1 MFLGAPG
8 LKRAALAILVLVA
21 ASAGLVSCGSYNS
34 SGSSTQQNPNAVKL
48 RAFVSNP
55 LFPNGTSTAAVLNVV
70 DALQDVM
77 STVVSVGSTSPTPGM
92 MVLFPNKRFTLV
104 FSASNNSISVVNNAT
119 QSLSQ
124 NSGGTTISITLPDFT
139 ESLVVAP
146 DNATGYAAL
155 PNTPNPGQLPGQP
168 PGLLEVLDLSNGAI
182 AAAIPVPGA
191 RFLALSHN
199 GNRMLA
205 LGNRPNT
212 ITVIAPS
219 SIGTSTDPRTDVQS
233 PLFDHPVW
241 AIFSSDD
248 STAYILNCG
257 PECGGT
263 AASVTLLDVNTNLPG
278 PTIPVDAAT
287 IGLLSGHTLYVVGT
301 KPGANTCAGSAKPT
315 LATTCGEVS
324 AVDLGSMTVAATATI
339 TDGYHNHMEMGANGQ
354 LFIGGH
360 TCTNI
365 NAPGSGSNPGE
376 VRGCLSI
383 FNTSKSSVVVPAST
397 GDVTGIQPISRRNVV
412 YVVQSGELSIY
423 DTTTEARQT
432 TQVDIIGQAVDV
444 KQVD

>member
-1 MFLGAPG
+1 MFLGASG
-8 LKRAALAILVLVA
+8 LKKAVLAILVLVA
-21 ASAGLVSCGSYNS
+21 ASAGLVSCGSYNPS
-34 SGSSTQQNPNAVKL
+34 SSSTQQNPSAVKL
-48 RAFVSNP
+48 RVFVSNP

-70 DALQDVM
+70 DALQDIL
-77 STVVSVGSTSPTPGM
+77 STVVSVGATSPTPGM

-124 NSGGTTISITLPDFT
+124 NSGGTSISITLPDFT

-155 PNTPNPGQLPGQP
+155 PNAPIPGQLTGQP
-168 PGLLEVLDLSNGAI
+168 PGLVEVLDLANGAI
-182 AAAIPVPGA
+182 AAGIPVPGA
-191 RFLALSHN
+191 RFLALSRN
-199 GNRMLA
+199 GNRILA

-219 SIGTSTDPRTDVQS
+219 SIGTSADPRNDVQS

-263 AASVTLLDVNTNLPG
+263 TASVTLLDVNTNLPG

-287 IGLLSGHTLYVVGT
+287 VGLLTGNTLYVAGT
-301 KPGANTCAGSAKPT
+301 RPGANTCAASATPT
-315 LATTCGEVS
+315 LATTC
-324 AVDLGSMTVAATATI
+324 LL
-339 TDGYHNHMEMGANGQ
+339 Y
-354 LFIGGH
+354 
-360 TCTNI
+360 
-365 NAPGSGSNPGE
+365 
-376 VRGCLSI
+376 
-383 FNTSKSSVVVPAST
+383 TSPSPRDS
-397 GDVTGIQPISRRNVV
+397 
-412 YVVQSGELSIY
+412 
-423 DTTTEARQT
+423 
-432 TQVDIIGQAVDV
+432 
-444 KQVD
+444 